1 MDFTMDS
8 ILFLFLFIF
17 PGAFSKLLK
26 ERFTPKKQYRINDH
40 NGWVEL
46 SEIVVFSM
54 VVLFSGLI
62 ARSCFFTHNLDMN
75 SYFES
80 FTSTKFFIAYIVF
93 AFLASM
99 IYTFLFHK
107 LNKAVVPFV
116 INRYNQWKGRPV
128 EGLYQTIW
136 EEVFETDKYSTQKGV
151 VVSIEKDGHVLSR
164 GFLEAYPPPQSP
176 NSEILLKYCC
186 EVEAYFENDKRL
198 PEEGKIFG
206 KTNLEYC
213 DLQNGFVIKFYDM
226 AKYHAYVDSLQ
237 TSG

>member
-1 MDFTMDS
+1 MDFNMDS
-8 ILFLFLFIF
+8 ILFLFLFVF
-17 PGAFSKLLK
+17 PGALSKLMK
-26 ERFTPKKQYRINDH
+26 ERFIPKKQYRIGDS

-46 SEIVVFSM
+46 SEMVVFSI

-62 ARSCFFTHNLDMN
+62 ARACFLTHDLNIN
-75 SYFES
+75 NYFES
-80 FTSTKFFIAYIVF
+80 FTNTKFLVVYIVF
-93 AFLASM
+93 ASLVSIA
-99 IYTFLFHK
+99 YTFLFHK

-226 AKYHAYVDSLQ
+226 AKYQDYIDRMQV
-237 TSG
+237 SG